1 MSAHLSSEVL
11 DLLMLSALPDVEA
24 DAAKQHLG
32 ACAVCT
38 GKWEALQ
45 SDAQRFSQFVFP
57 RTVEKVVE
65 RTKGSFFSRF
75 KLTVLVPLAGL
86 AAAFAVVAATGGGQT
101 EDDLYVGVKGDPTL
115 EVYASRAGGGAF
127 AVTNDVALKPED
139 RIRFVVNPAGG
150 KYLLVVSRDGAGAI
164 SVYYPFGEQKSALVA
179 SNTKSELPGS
189 VELDGTLGN
198 ERLFAIF
205 SNEPVNA
212 STVESALKA
221 GDALQLPG
229 TRVVEKVFTKAAP

>member
-1 MSAHLSSEVL
+1 M
-11 DLLMLSALPDVEA
+11 
-24 DAAKQHLG
+24 
-32 ACAVCT
+32 
-38 GKWEALQ
+38 
-45 SDAQRFSQFVFP
+45 
-57 RTVEKVVE
+57 
-65 RTKGSFFSRF
+65 
-75 KLTVLVPLAGL
+75 
-86 AAAFAVVAATGGGQT
+86 
-101 EDDLYVGVKGDPTL
+101 
-115 EVYASRAGGGAF
+115 
-127 AVTNDVALKPED
+127 TNDVALKPED

-221 GDALQLPG
+221 GDAIQLPG

>member
-11 DLLMLSALPDVEA
+11 DLLMLSALPEA
-24 DAAKQHLG
+24 EAEAAKQHLG
-32 ACAVCT
+32 TCATCT
-38 GKWEALQ
+38 GKWETMQA
-45 SDAQRFSQFVFP
+45 DAQRFSQFVFP

-65 RTKGSFFSRF
+65 RTKGGFFSRF

-86 AAAFAVVAATGGGQT
+86 AAALAVVATTGGGQT
-101 EDDLYVGVKGDPTL
+101 EDDLYVGVKGEPTL
-115 EVYASRAGGGAF
+115 EVFASRAGGSAF
-127 AVTNDVALKPED
+127 AVTQGVALKPED

-164 SVYYPFGEQKSALVA
+164 SVYYPFGEQQSALVA

-189 VELDGTLGN
+189 VELDATLGD

-205 SNEPVNA
+205 SNEPVSA
-212 STVESALKA
+212 AAVESALQA
-221 GDALQLPG
+221 GGALRLPG
-229 TRVVEKVFTKAAP
+229 ARVVEKHFRKAAP